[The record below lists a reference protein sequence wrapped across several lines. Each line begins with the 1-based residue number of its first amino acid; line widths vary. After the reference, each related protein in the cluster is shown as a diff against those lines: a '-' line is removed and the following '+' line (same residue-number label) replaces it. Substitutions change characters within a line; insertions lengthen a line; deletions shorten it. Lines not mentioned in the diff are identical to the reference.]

1 MLFLRKA
8 IWINVKRERVKE
20 RMKEEGRKEVKKTTS
35 YNSQFWNGQSHDH
48 GFANLSG
55 DFSIQNTDRS

>member
-20 RMKEEGRKEVKKTTS
+20 GMKEEGRKEVKKTTS
-35 YNSQFWNGQSHDH
+35 YNSQF
-48 GFANLSG
+48 
-55 DFSIQNTDRS
+55 